1 MPFIALPAA
10 AATIVTVGTTV
21 SSAYAAAA
29 AVAAFAF
36 RQILMAGASRLAMQ
50 LIGPKQKKP
59 ERQASVTNLS
69 LGEQPRVAVFGRA
82 AVAGTAAN
90 GGNYGGN
97 NMTDWEVLVI
107 ALADHECDALEGFWI
122 DDAFYEF
129 DEDGEVEGFDG
140 KLKIYFRSGAE
151 GQTFP
156 ESGTT
161 PTWRALCGYDAD
173 DNGDGVCYVVVAY
186 KWDEVIWSQ
195 GRPSFLWKLRGAK
208 LYDPRLDSTVD
219 GGDGPHRW
227 DDPSTWEWSENA
239 YLCRY
244 NWARGLFAQ
253 NRVDEPAQLMFG
265 RGLTALEAPPE
276 RAIARANICDEAA
289 PKIGGGTE
297 PRYRVG
303 GVVTA
308 DEDFLETEERF
319 AAAMAGVIVQSDGG
333 VDIEPGAARTAVFEI
348 TDADLVVGEDVR
360 FNLFGGQAD
369 RVNTV
374 IPRYVEPG
382 QKWQDHAASILRD
395 PDDVLADGGPMTE
408 TLSLELVT
416 SASQAQRIGE
426 IRRRL
431 ARLFRSASLVL
442 GPRFQAV
449 EEGDWCGWTS
459 ERWLFGERVEFRVT
473 RASIRS
479 DKRVAISLEEIEAEA
494 FEDPDLI
501 TPGTGGLFPPP
512 SLSPLELSGV
522 SISATSVAGVPAIL
536 GTWTTPVETD
546 IVGVILEVRR
556 LGETESS
563 SAAAFDPNDGM
574 ILTTNGVRPDGGQ
587 MQGRLIPRGAPT
599 RIATPSA
606 WVTLSM
612 SGLTAFDTDNV
623 GGRPSGDLLDEV
635 DGLLEQVET
644 LVSDGVLQPADKLA
658 LNPQIDALL
667 AARTGLEAQGGALG
681 VTTALTA
688 YSAALDDLEDYL
700 ATLTDPE
707 PWDDLTGPTDVDGPT
722 LVALI
727 AGAVAAQAA
736 LQSAITEAAR
746 QWGNITGPGRP
757 ADNATVGA
765 TWGVNLGSRPAN
777 LASLSGSEPILNTG
791 ITLNADGTLSG
802 AGGGAVTIGGL
813 GFTGA
818 LNANYITATSQ
829 LTDDANLGGTAT
841 WSGVA
846 SRPANLAALSGSE
859 PILNTGITL
868 NADGSLSGA
877 GGGAVTL
884 SGLGFTGATDATNDA
899 AVIALASTLGPL
911 ATSSLTEA
919 KVQGR
924 FFGEH
929 AGDAAA
935 NTAGLQDGDAYVDTS
950 VTPYAF
956 KVKSGGTIKEVD
968 TAGMFRA
975 YAAQADVNSG
985 TLTTIVTLDLT
996 NVAEDSYVTVWMGL
1010 FKETAPAVTRKT
1022 SGGAGVN
1029 PGGSWRIQ
1037 ECATGSPNP
1046 ASDPILLSGSW
1057 TANRVGSGAN
1067 PDHIDNF
1074 DVDGS
1079 TTAASDISRRWL
1091 VRGEGSRSWYLQ
1103 MARSGSENL
1112 SDAGVALYVQ
1122 IQRNPL
1128 N

>member
-303 GVVTA
+303 GVVTS

-333 VDIEPGAARTAVFEI
+333 VDIEPGAAKTAVFEI

-416 SASQAQRIGE
+416 SASQAQRVGE

-494 FEDPDLI
+494 YEDPDLV

-512 SLSPLELSGV
+512 VLSPLELSGV
-522 SISATSVAGVPAIL
+522 SIAATSVAGVPAIL

-556 LGETESS
+556 LGETDSS

-587 MQGRLIPRGAPT
+587 MQGRLIPRGAAT
-599 RIATPSA
+599 RTATPSA
-606 WVTLSM
+606 WFTLTM

-623 GGRPSGDLLDEV
+623 SGRPSGDLLDEV
-635 DGLLEQVET
+635 DGLLEQVEA
-644 LVSDGVLQPADKLA
+644 LVSDGVLHPADKLA
-658 LNPQIDALL
+658 INPQIDALL
-667 AARTGLEAQGGALG
+667 AARAGLEAQGTALG

-700 ATLTDPE
+700 DTLTDPE

-746 QWGNITGPGRP
+746 QWSNITGAGRP

-765 TWGVNLGSRPAN
+765 DWASN
-777 LASLSGSEPILNTG
+777 LANRPGWTTDGRVPLALDSAGLLQTPIPT
-791 ITLNADGTLSG
+791 TTADASDIARRT
-802 AGGGAVTIGGL
+802 GGGVIDTLADLDATASSKLAGIQA
-813 GFTGA
+813 GA
-818 LNANYITATSQ
+818 QVN
-829 LTDDANLGGTAT
+829 
-841 WSGVA
+841 
-846 SRPANLAALSGSE
+846 PADLAALDSAAASK
-859 PILNTGITL
+859 LAGIE
-868 NADGSLSGA
+868 A
-877 GGGAVTL
+877 
-884 SGLGFTGATDATNDA
+884 GATDDS
-899 AVIALASTLGPL
+899 AVTALASTLGPL
-911 ATSSLTEA
+911 ATSPLSEA

-956 KVKSGGTIKEVD
+956 KVKSAGTIKEVD

-1010 FKETAPAVTRKT
+1010 FKETSPAVTRKT

-1037 ECATGSPNP
+1037 ECATGSANP

-1057 TANRVGSGAN
+1057 TASRVGSGAN

-1091 VRGEGSRSWYLQ
+1091 VRGAGSRSWYLQ